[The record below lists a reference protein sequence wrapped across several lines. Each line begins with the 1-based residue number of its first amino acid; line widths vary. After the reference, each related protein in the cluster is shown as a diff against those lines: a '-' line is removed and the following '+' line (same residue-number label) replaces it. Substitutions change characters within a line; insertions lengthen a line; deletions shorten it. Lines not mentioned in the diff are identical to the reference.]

1 MKHNSSKTKPKNDF
15 ISPHFYDMGN
25 LERTKQYL
33 LVARQ
38 RVIIHKTFSKKYQAS
53 SSFPEPQLSREP
65 REAGGRA
72 EKTTE
77 GVLLVI
83 PVKLVREYSIPG
95 QKHLT

>member
-1 MKHNSSKTKPKNDF
+1 
-15 ISPHFYDMGN
+15 MGN

-83 PVKLVREYSIPG
+83 PVKSVREYSISG
-95 QKHLT
+95 QKHLTLKCPEL

>member
-1 MKHNSSKTKPKNDF
+1 MCVFYETHSIYVIQLKHF
-15 ISPHFYDMGN
+15 ISPHFYCMGN

-72 EKTTE
+72 EKTTK

-83 PVKLVREYSIPG
+83 SVKSVKEYSIS
-95 QKHLT
+95 

>member
-1 MKHNSSKTKPKNDF
+1 
-15 ISPHFYDMGN
+15 MGN

-38 RVIIHKTFSKKYQAS
+38 RVIIHKTFSKKYQASS

-83 PVKLVREYSIPG
+83 PVKSVMEYSISG
-95 QKHLT
+95 QKHLTLVCPEYGPIVI

>member
-1 MKHNSSKTKPKNDF
+1 MCVFYETHSIYVIQLKHF
-15 ISPHFYDMGN
+15 ISPHFYCMGN

-77 GVLLVI
+77 GVL
-83 PVKLVREYSIPG
+83 
-95 QKHLT
+95 

>member
-15 ISPHFYDMGN
+15 ISPHFYGMGN

-38 RVIIHKTFSKKYQAS
+38 RVIIHKTFSKKYQA

-83 PVKLVREYSIPG
+83 PVKSVKEYSIS
-95 QKHLT
+95 